1 MRIAL
6 LLSLGVSWSREA
18 AWRLSELGHEVH
30 AIDFECEV
38 KGTYLACREDLRTR
52 AIAKLRPALA
62 GIHIIPGKDISPFR
76 YLRYAPRLR
85 RICNN
90 LRPDVLFSLWGGGFS
105 LISLASGIR
114 PYAVFLTGDDVISLS
129 GLRKLISQRALN
141 QAAVVFANGKFLGD
155 LSRTFAPRARIH
167 PICLGVDPAKFV
179 PLPAASSPVVIIC
192 TRGFAPVYNN
202 SYLIRALAL
211 LPNSLPDFRVVFPSA
226 GDLLSETQEL
236 ADKILSPELRRRVH
250 FLNGV
255 TDEDLLRNLQS
266 AHIYTSV
273 SRSDGTSIS
282 LLEAL
287 SCGLFPVLSDIPPN
301 REWIDRKVGNGMLV
315 PLDKPEEYARQL
327 KEAILASA
335 HRIAVSPFNRR
346 LILERADSRK
356 TMARVASL
364 LGNTIRSRNC
374 S

>member
-1 MRIAL
+1 M
-6 LLSLGVSWSREA
+6 
-18 AWRLSELGHEVH
+18 
-30 AIDFECEV
+30 
-38 KGTYLACREDLRTR
+38 
-52 AIAKLRPALA
+52 
-62 GIHIIPGKDISPFR
+62 
-76 YLRYAPRLR
+76 
-85 RICNN
+85 
-90 LRPDVLFSLWGGGFS
+90 
-105 LISLASGIR
+105 
-114 PYAVFLTGDDVISLS
+114 FLTGDDVVSLS

-192 TRGFAPVYNN
+192 TRGFAPIYNN

-236 ADKILSPELRRRVH
+236 ADKILSPELRRRVR

-287 SCGLFPVLSDIPPN
+287 SCGLFPVLSDIPAN

-315 PLDKPEEYARQL
+315 PLDKPVEYARQL
-327 KEAILASA
+327 KEAILAPA
-335 HRIAVSPFNRR
+335 HRAAVSPFNRR
-346 LILERADSRK
+346 LILERADSRE